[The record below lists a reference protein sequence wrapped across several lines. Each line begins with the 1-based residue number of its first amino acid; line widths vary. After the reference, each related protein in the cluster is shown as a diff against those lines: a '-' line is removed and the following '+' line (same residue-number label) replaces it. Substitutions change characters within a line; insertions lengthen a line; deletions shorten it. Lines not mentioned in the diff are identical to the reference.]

1 MDDWITLARLV
12 RPRGN
17 RGELIAEPMSN
28 RRERFAALGNV
39 TVFPAGRPEGESQAH
54 VVESSW
60 WHGERLVLK
69 FRGIDSITGAEALRG
84 AAVCVPASE
93 RANLPDGE
101 YYLDDLIGLQ
111 VVDRRTG
118 AELGRVTGWQ
128 ESGGPPLMVVGG
140 PEGEFLIPFAA
151 SICVAIEPEARRIE
165 VDLPEG
171 LRELNRP

>member
-28 RRERFAALGNV
+28 RRERFAALEKV
-39 TVFPAGRPEGESQAH
+39 TVFPAGRPEGEGRAH

-69 FRGIDSITGAEALRG
+69 FRGIDSIAGAEALRG
-84 AAVCVPASE
+84 AAVCVPLSE
-93 RANLPDGE
+93 RAKLPDGE
-101 YYLDDLIGLQ
+101 YYLDDLVGLR
-111 VVDRRTG
+111 VVERETG

-128 ESGGPPLMVVGG
+128 ELGGPPLMVVGG
-140 PEGEFLIPFAA
+140 PDGEVLIPFAA
-151 SICVAIEPEARRIE
+151 SICVAIEPEAGRI
-165 VDLPEG
+165 VVNLPEG